1 MKSIVY
7 FFCSLMLSIVFNL
20 KTISFQGF
28 LERSDQF
35 KYWILVVIMI
45 CVFWIGAT
53 MVSLVLNLP
62 TYWSVPY
69 MRERLG
75 EQAKNIPGLDVIL
88 HFIAFFSLLLVSVFP
103 FLLLYVAIIFVY
115 SQSSEE
121 RSVLFELHMQIYGV
135 RYATIFVSYSLMVY
149 MCENW
154 SLLYHSIGQR
164 QNLAVIYNRPLMQ
177 VIRNV
182 SSEKEL
188 AVPAQRV
195 RLRKPLMKKRPA
207 FEQFEQTAPIVSLN
221 ESRPV
226 NENSL
231 KKKEQ
236 FYGMDIE
243 NIDIY
248 LLADLLAK
256 KGEFVQQINLQQLR
270 FVDLVAVYT
279 TAETKCIILRNGTT
293 LGCPTIFDQLKKA
306 GMENWFVKISKNYA
320 INMFFVQYPIKR
332 VADDLKL
339 QPFVENMLLQN
350 IQQEQL
356 NEILRTGK
364 GLRGHHVKLFLNNQE
379 NYSRTGWNMHIN
391 I

>member
-7 FFCSLMLSIVFNL
+7 FLSSLILSIVFNL

-28 LERSDQF
+28 MERSDQY

-75 EQAKNIPGLDVIL
+75 EQAKYIPGLDIFL

-103 FLLLYVAIIFVY
+103 FLLLYVAVIFVY
-115 SQSSEE
+115 SQSSAE
-121 RSVLFELHMQIYGV
+121 RSMLFELHMQIYGI

-149 MCENW
+149 MRENW
-154 SLLYHSIGQR
+154 SLLYYSIGQR
-164 QNLAVIYNRPLMQ
+164 QNLAVIYNRPLMR
-177 VIRNV
+177 VVHNI
-182 SSEKEL
+182 SLEKEL
-188 AVPAQRV
+188 PILESMVKR
-195 RLRKPLMKKRPA
+195 RKPLIKKI
-207 FEQFEQTAPIVSLN
+207 PIVEQPEQRSQTSLN
-221 ESRPV
+221 ESW
-226 NENSL
+226 SL
-231 KKKEQ
+231 KESSEKRKEQ
-236 FYGMDIE
+236 FFGIDIH

-248 LLADLLAK
+248 LLADLLVK
-256 KGEFVQQINLQQLR
+256 RGEFVQYINLQQLR
-270 FVDLVAVYT
+270 FIDIVAVYT

-293 LGCPTIFDQLKKA
+293 LDCPTIFDQLKRV
-306 GMENWFVKISKNYA
+306 GMDNWLVKISKNYA

-332 VADDLKL
+332 VADDLKI
-339 QPFVENMLLQN
+339 QPFVTEMLLQN
-350 IQQEQL
+350 MNQEQL

-364 GLRGHHVKLFLNNQE
+364 GLRGHHVKHFLNNQE
-379 NYSRTGWNMHIN
+379 NYPRTGWDAPIK